1 MHACRRP
8 KIGNVTVTCPM
19 MVGVHGGDFGF
30 SPMPVLSMKFE
41 VQCQIS
47 MAFVRMEMHT
57 YYPTVRE
64 ALHLSLARAH
74 QAACWETYPMQ
85 MGGPV
90 RERVSIARK
99 ASSQANQPEEG
110 VQHGTLHRTAP
121 PLEHASDAGAAA
133 PRSVHTREIMCASE
147 YARCWLSRC

>member
-1 MHACRRP
+1 MRACMHACRRP

-110 VQHGTLHRTAP
+110 VQHGTLHPAPHRTAI
-121 PLEHASDAGAAA
+121 GACKRCRRCSTCI
-133 PRSVHTREIMCASE
+133 PRSLHTRT
-147 YARCWLSRC
+147 